1 MSSIIREFTA
11 EDAVAFRDIRLEALR
26 LHPEAFGADHA
37 EEAPR
42 DAAAFAAWLPTV
54 SPDAVFGAWL
64 PGEAAAQGM
73 AGLNAERRRKLAH
86 KGHVW
91 GVYVRRAARGRGLG
105 RLLLNRAIGTARAA
119 GLETL
124 LLTVSAEAPAAH
136 ALYLSLGFSD
146 YGRQPRG
153 LKLGPG
159 HYVDDVLMALDLR
172 GA

>member
-1 MSSIIREFTA
+1 MRGMS
-11 EDAVAFRDIRLEALR
+11 
-26 LHPEAFGADHA
+26 GA
-37 EEAPR
+37 
-42 DAAAFAAWLPTV
+42 
-54 SPDAVFGAWL
+54 SMCGA
-64 PGEAAAQGM
+64 
-73 AGLNAERRRKLAH
+73 
-86 KGHVW
+86 
-91 GVYVRRAARGRGLG
+91 RRAAGGLG
-105 RLLLNRAIGTARAA
+105 RLLLDRVIGTARRA

-159 HYVDDVLMALDLR
+159 QYVDDVLMALDLR